1 LYRRWSE
8 NGRLRRQYVRPAD
21 AERVRDG
28 IAEWRRLHPPARS
41 TRELLAELRRLL
53 RALED

>member
-1 LYRRWSE
+1 
-8 NGRLRRQYVRPAD
+8 VKTAD

-41 TRELLAELRRLL
+41 ARQALAELRRLFRGL
-53 RALED
+53 EALGFG